1 MRIFV
6 SNNSN
11 YGTIRLH
18 QEMHHPSRTT
28 GINDLVNPDFA
39 AYGASFGALGL
50 RIDKPED
57 APSVVAE
64 ALAHDGP
71 VMVEVNSSLE
81 TISALTTISEV
92 RG

>member
-1 MRIFV
+1 
-6 SNNSN
+6 
-11 YGTIRLH
+11 
-18 QEMHHPSRTT
+18 
-28 GINDLVNPDFA
+28 
-39 AYGASFGALGL
+39 
-50 RIDKPED
+50 
-57 APSVVAE
+57 VVAE